1 MLDKMSR
8 EIDEA
13 QSDTYKLVQSGDEL
27 GIDSGIP
34 GAGQAQQADAPS
46 PPPLPSPPGRPR
58 PTPHLPVVHL
68 APDGSEETSSQ
79 SEEAPR
85 LSLTN
90 ASLGH
95 QPAPHPRTPRVSAP
109 PEEAKPASNPA
120 PAHGT
125 YSEPG
130 DPPAAPR
137 QAPPQPRPSDARPPT
152 DDEDDEH
159 IVPVDEDNEHL
170 VGSDPR

>member
-13 QSDTYKLVQSGDEL
+13 QSDTSKLAQSGDEL
-27 GIDSGIP
+27 GIDAGIP
-34 GAGQAQQADAPS
+34 GAGQAQQADPPS
-46 PPPLPSPPGRPR
+46 PPPPPARPR
-58 PTPHLPVVHL
+58 PTPRLPVVRL
-68 APDGSEETSSQ
+68 APDGTEETSGQ

-90 ASLGH
+90 ASLGR
-95 QPAPHPRTPRVSAP
+95 QPPPHPRASRVSAAP
-109 PEEAKPASNPA
+109 DRAKPVSDPA
-120 PAHGT
+120 PARST
-125 YSEPG
+125 YPGPG

-137 QAPPQPRPSDARPPT
+137 QATPQPRPPDARPTT

-170 VGSDPR
+170 VGSDPK